1 MTSASEGRT
10 RHAARDHAR
19 GWRWPWTRCAGWL
32 RATLTAAALAAVLV
46 QPAAAQAEPQP
57 DEATVMAA
65 RELAREGLE
74 LLQAGK
80 YAEAQDRLHRAYAI
94 VPAPTVLLLEGRAL
108 EGMGKLVEAAERYQQ
123 VKRTKLNDDAPEAYG
138 RAVKEAEG
146 DLRRVQPLIPSIT
159 IMLEGIGHATPGFE
173 IRVDGVK
180 FPAPLLGAKRPA
192 NPGQHEVLAI
202 MDGKVVQRHAVALKA
217 KQHER
222 VLVKIETAR
231 PAQSPKQQPPPAAEQ
246 PPDEFP
252 YRPVAWVSL
261 GVGGA
266 GLAAGAVF
274 LAIMLSKE
282 STLDENCE
290 DRVCPPQ
297 YEDDLTMY
305 RRAKTLSTV
314 GFVAGALGVGAGFTI
329 LHLAPDQGKSKDGG
343 QVQAWLGPG
352 HVGFKA
358 SF

>member
-202 MDGKVVQRHAVALKA
+202 MDGKVVQRHAVAS
-217 KQHER
+217 R
-222 VLVKIETAR
+222 TVLWPGSVLESEVR
-231 PAQSPKQQPPPAAEQ
+231 DWPPAQSSSPSCSARSP
-246 PPDEFP
+246 
-252 YRPVAWVSL
+252 R
-261 GVGGA
+261 
-266 GLAAGAVF
+266 
-274 LAIMLSKE
+274 
-282 STLDENCE
+282 ST
-290 DRVCPPQ
+290 RTARTGSV
-297 YEDDLTMY
+297 
-305 RRAKTLSTV
+305 RLSTR
-314 GFVAGALGVGAGFTI
+314 TT
-329 LHLAPDQGKSKDGG
+329 
-343 QVQAWLGPG
+343 
-352 HVGFKA
+352 
-358 SF
+358 